1 MGRAHEVRAKAMA
14 ATAAKK
20 SKLYSIYAKEIYQ
33 AAKGNP
39 DPTSNDV
46 LRRVIEKAK
55 KEQVPADVINRNIE
69 KVKKGVSE
77 NYETVEYEAFAQGGS
92 SLIIKCLTDNS
103 NRTISFVKTVFNKC
117 GAKMASQGSVSF
129 MYEHLGVIG
138 IKDHSEEEVMD
149 ALINADV
156 DVNDIENE
164 NDMIVV
170 YTEVQDLN
178 NAKKALETAFP
189 GITFE
194 LDEISYFSK
203 DSVTLSGEDKEK
215 FEFGS
220 YLHYLLEIT
229 DFKKKDLTL
238 IDEKYQPYFLKL
250 FNLDLFNNLDNTN
263 IYKEYEFIYESNNI
277 KKHGIIDLMIEHDN
291 YIDIIDYKLKNIED
305 NLYHEQLLGYK
316 EYIKT
321 KTNKD
326 INLYLY
332 SIIDGRYE
340 KIE

>member
-55 KEQVPADVINRNIE
+55 KEQVPADVINRNID
-69 KVKKGVSE
+69 KVKKGITE

-117 GAKMASQGSVSF
+117 GAKMANQGAVSF

-203 DSVTLSGEDKEK
+203 DSVKLSDEDKEK
-215 FEFGS
+215 FEK
-220 YLHYLLEIT
+220 LLAM
-229 DFKKKDLTL
+229 L
-238 IDEKYQPYFLKL
+238 DE
-250 FNLDLFNNLDNTN
+250 LDDV
-263 IYKEYEFIYESNNI
+263 SNV
-277 KKHGIIDLMIEHDN
+277 
-291 YIDIIDYKLKNIED
+291 
-305 NLYHEQLLGYK
+305 YHNVEL
-316 EYIKT
+316 
-321 KTNKD
+321 
-326 INLYLY
+326 
-332 SIIDGRYE
+332 
-340 KIE
+340 

>member
-39 DPTSNDV
+39 DPASNDV

-55 KEQVPADVINRNIE
+55 KEQVPADVINRNID

-149 ALINADV
+149 ALISADV

-189 GITFE
+189 GIIFE

-215 FEFGS
+215 FEK
-220 YLHYLLEIT
+220 LLT
-229 DFKKKDLTL
+229 MLDDL
-238 IDEKYQPYFLKL
+238 D
-250 FNLDLFNNLDNTN
+250 DV
-263 IYKEYEFIYESNNI
+263 SNV
-277 KKHGIIDLMIEHDN
+277 
-291 YIDIIDYKLKNIED
+291 
-305 NLYHEQLLGYK
+305 YHNVEL
-316 EYIKT
+316 
-321 KTNKD
+321 
-326 INLYLY
+326 
-332 SIIDGRYE
+332 
-340 KIE
+340 

>member
-138 IKDHSEEEVMD
+138 IKDHTEEEVMD

-178 NAKKALETAFP
+178 NAKKALETTFP

-215 FEFGS
+215 FEK
-220 YLHYLLEIT
+220 LLAML
-229 DFKKKDLTL
+229 DDL
-238 IDEKYQPYFLKL
+238 D
-250 FNLDLFNNLDNTN
+250 DV
-263 IYKEYEFIYESNNI
+263 SNV
-277 KKHGIIDLMIEHDN
+277 
-291 YIDIIDYKLKNIED
+291 
-305 NLYHEQLLGYK
+305 YHNVEL
-316 EYIKT
+316 
-321 KTNKD
+321 
-326 INLYLY
+326 
-332 SIIDGRYE
+332 
-340 KIE
+340 

>member
-39 DPTSNDV
+39 DPSSNDV

-55 KEQVPADVINRNIE
+55 REQVPADVINRNID
-69 KVKKGVSE
+69 KVKKGVTE
-77 NYETVEYEAFAQGGS
+77 NYDTVEYEAFAQGGS

-103 NRTISFVKTVFNKC
+103 NRTISFIKTVFNKC
-117 GAKMASQGSVSF
+117 GAKMAGQGAVSF

-203 DSVTLSGEDKEK
+203 DSVKLSDEDKEK
-215 FEFGS
+215 FEK
-220 YLHYLLEIT
+220 LLAM
-229 DFKKKDLTL
+229 L
-238 IDEKYQPYFLKL
+238 DE
-250 FNLDLFNNLDNTN
+250 LDDV
-263 IYKEYEFIYESNNI
+263 SNV
-277 KKHGIIDLMIEHDN
+277 
-291 YIDIIDYKLKNIED
+291 
-305 NLYHEQLLGYK
+305 YHNVEL
-316 EYIKT
+316 
-321 KTNKD
+321 
-326 INLYLY
+326 
-332 SIIDGRYE
+332 
-340 KIE
+340 

>member
-33 AAKGNP
+33 VAKGNP

-55 KEQVPADVINRNIE
+55 KEQVPADVINRNID

-149 ALINADV
+149 ALISADV

-215 FEFGS
+215 FEK
-220 YLHYLLEIT
+220 LLT
-229 DFKKKDLTL
+229 MLDDL
-238 IDEKYQPYFLKL
+238 D
-250 FNLDLFNNLDNTN
+250 DV
-263 IYKEYEFIYESNNI
+263 SNV
-277 KKHGIIDLMIEHDN
+277 
-291 YIDIIDYKLKNIED
+291 
-305 NLYHEQLLGYK
+305 YHNVEL
-316 EYIKT
+316 
-321 KTNKD
+321 
-326 INLYLY
+326 
-332 SIIDGRYE
+332 
-340 KIE
+340 